1 MTIGKSKHTVRS
13 ARAGVLLLLLALV
26 VALFSLTC
34 SNTTTQTQPAQSS
47 QPPQQVK
54 VARPTLAAASLVPP
68 PGPVSGT
75 LNLYSSQLK
84 TLDPATSS
92 DEGTHYVVQNIF
104 SGLVCLNDAMTPCSD
119 IAENCTISEDG
130 KTYTFSLKPDVRFH
144 DGRAVTADD
153 FKYSW
158 ERACKPETNSP
169 TAQGI
174 LGDIVGVNDML
185 SGKVSTIAGITV
197 VDNATLRVTLE
208 APKPYFFYKLT
219 YPVAFVVDRANV
231 AAGDAWWHTPNGT
244 GPFKLSKYGQGE
256 SFTLQRNPSYYGEKA
271 KIEAVNYHILE
282 GHSLELYEKSNI
294 DVAEVGTSYIDMATD
309 NSSHFS
315 KELIITPVLETTFV
329 GFNCKSP
336 PFDDENVRLAFAQS
350 IDKNKVVRL
359 TLRSMSKQANSM
371 LPPVM
376 PGYDSNFRGQE
387 FDPVKAKEFLA
398 KSKYA
403 ASLPHITMTM
413 SGLGNETTL
422 FQEAIIAEWRTN
434 LGVEVEIRQM
444 EPERFIDHLKAEKDQ
459 MFLLDWVADY
469 PHPQAIL
476 GTLFASDSEQ
486 NYGEFTSAMFNSL
499 LAKAAQE
506 SDSEQGASLYGQADK
521 QLIEEAG
528 CIPLVSAN
536 SYVLVKPYVKGYALD
551 VQGIVHLNR
560 VSVESH

>member
-1 MTIGKSKHTVRS
+1 MITRNSERAVRRS
-13 ARAGVLLLLLALV
+13 ILAIAFLIIAA
-26 VALFSLTC
+26 VASGMFSMACT
-34 SNTTTQTQPAQSS
+34 NTTSKPVSSPPAIT
-47 QPPQQVK
+47 
-54 VARPTLAAASLVPP
+54 VARPMLAAALPVPE

-92 DEGTHYVVQNIF
+92 DEGTHHLVQNIF
-104 SGLVCLNDAMTPCSD
+104 SGLVCLNYSMMPCGD
-119 IAENCTISEDG
+119 IAENCTVSEDG

-144 DGRAVTADD
+144 DGRAVTAND

-169 TAQGI
+169 TAQAI
-174 LGDIVGVNDML
+174 LGDIVGVHDVL
-185 SGKVSTIAGITV
+185 SGKESTIVGVTV
-197 VDNATLRVTLE
+197 VDNATLRVILE

-219 YPVAFVVDRANV
+219 YPVAFVVDRANM
-231 AAGDAWWHTPNGT
+231 AAGVDWWHTPNGT
-244 GPFKLSKYGQGE
+244 GPFKLSKYEQGG
-256 SFTLQRNPSYYGEKA
+256 SFTLQRNASYYGEKA
-271 KIEAVNYHILE
+271 KIEAVSYHIME
-282 GHSLELYEKSNI
+282 GHSLELYEKGNI
-294 DVAEVGTSYIDMATD
+294 DVAGVGTSYIDMATD

-315 KELIITPVLETTFV
+315 KELVITPVLETTFV

-350 IDKNKVVRL
+350 IDKNKIVRL

-371 LPPVM
+371 LPPGM

-403 ASLPHITMTM
+403 ASLPHITMTT

-459 MFLLDWVADY
+459 LFLLDWVADF

-476 GTLFASDSEQ
+476 GTLFANDSEQ
-486 NYGEFTSAMFNSL
+486 NYGEFTSAKFNSL
-499 LAKAAQE
+499 LSKAAQE
-506 SDSEQGASLYGQADK
+506 SDSEPGASLYGQADK

-528 CIPLVSAN
+528 CIPVVSAT
-536 SYVLVKPYVKGYALD
+536 SYILVKPYVKGYVPD
-551 VQGIVHLNR
+551 VQNVVHLNR
-560 VSVESH
+560 VSIESH